1 MPNAHYVKPLWLPWT
16 PVAKATCLQL
26 LPGCFRS
33 RLSQIEHL
41 QKPEVPSLQHHCR
54 QKLPLPRRSI
64 ITHTHT
70 HTHTHTDTH
79 THTHARMQARTF
91 LVKTILFFPQKLQK
105 PQKHLIKLINF
116 HLLTKDT
123 HQYEF

>member
-54 QKLPLPRRSI
+54 QKLPLPRRGI

-70 HTHTHTDTH
+70 HTHTH
-79 THTHARMQARTF
+79 TF